1 LKKRAILAHGG
12 RWLAALLRLL
22 FCRPPQPAYK
32 PGPRTGHAGALRRSK
47 QYNERE
53 DLMIH
58 RTSLTRRVL
67 LGLTAAAAGLLMAAP
82 ASAEASFEGKTIE
95 WIIPFSAGGGSDVWA
110 RFNAPFLSKYL
121 PGNPTVVVVNEPGGG
136 STKGTNLFAARA
148 KPDGLTILGTSGST
162 QFPYLLGDPRV
173 RYEYKDWDVVM
184 AAPTGGVVYTTP
196 SLGLSSPADIGK
208 LKGQSLVYASQG
220 ATSLDLVPL
229 LAFKLMDLDVKH
241 VFGFKGRGDGRLAF
255 ERGET
260 NIDYQTTPAY
270 NATVV
275 PLIKE
280 GKAIPLMS
288 FGQLDEKGN
297 IIRDPAVPDLPTVP
311 EVYEKLKGKKP
322 SGKFWETYKIFMPS
336 AFAVQKILWVK
347 GGAPEEVAR
356 VYYAAADRL
365 EKDKEFQ
372 TKTDKILGG
381 YPLLRGD
388 RLEKTIQQAFQIDA
402 DTQRFVKEWVGKK
415 YRVKFD

>member
-1 LKKRAILAHGG
+1 MKRIRCKSGWPMGG
-12 RWLAALLRLL
+12 WLAIFGLSLALA
-22 FCRPPQPAYK
+22 FPAF
-32 PGPRTGHAGALRRSK
+32 
-47 QYNERE
+47 
-53 DLMIH
+53 
-58 RTSLTRRVL
+58 
-67 LGLTAAAAGLLMAAP
+67 AAAP
-82 ASAEASFEGKTIE
+82 YYEGKTIE
-95 WIIPFSAGGGSDVWA
+95 VIIPFPVAGGTDIWI
-110 RFNAPFLSKYL
+110 RTIAPYL
-121 PGNPTVVVVNEPGGG
+121 EKQIPGNPKFTFRNIGGG
-136 STKGTNLFAARA
+136 RGIPGMMEFALKA
-148 KPDGLTILGTSGST
+148 KPDGHLTLVSSATNY
-162 QFPYLLGDPRV
+162 FPVLLGD
-173 RYEYKDWDVVM
+173 K
-184 AAPTGGVVYTTP
+184 AAKYDFRQWKPALVNPVGGVMYA
-196 SLGLSSPADIGK
+196 SPASGIKRVEDLAKTKDLIYGGISAIG
-208 LKGQSLVYASQG
+208 
-220 ATSLDLVPL
+220 LDLIPL
-229 LAFKLMDLDVKH
+229 ITFELLEMDAKGVL
-241 VFGFKGRGDGRLAF
+241 GFKGRGEARIAF

-288 FGQLDEKGN
+288 FGQLDDKGN

-311 EVYEKLKGKKP
+311 EVYEKIKGKKP

-336 AFAVQKILWVK
+336 AFAVQKILWLK
-347 GGAPEEVAR
+347 ADAPPEALR

-402 DTQRFVKEWVGKK
+402 ETQRFVREWVGKK